1 MKTLDRYLISQFF
14 NTLVFATF
22 LITAV
27 FLGSDK
33 YQDILYFI
41 CAYGADWLKTFVI
54 AIFDLP
60 SMIVHALPAGMVFAC
75 IFIVGNLSLSGE
87 LLALQMGGV
96 RVRRI
101 LAPFLL
107 LGMVASIFSFVLYEY
122 VVPQA
127 KLSGMKLIEVAIK
140 TANLPTD
147 RSSIVYF
154 KEDKAKED
162 FENEVSRLPLP
173 GSDEK
178 KTRKILLVSYYKG
191 NDLRNVVIFD
201 QTGNHIHR
209 ISWAEVGRWAQ
220 GKWCLGKGHSYEL
233 ADDIQT
239 LVSSSFQNMEIDGIN
254 RKFFDPK
261 DVGMFPYN
269 NTRSELL
276 AKIKELEG
284 AGKVVPANILTQ
296 YYGRYTKPL
305 ACLVLMLASIPAFFN
320 SHGRG
325 RNTCFAYG
333 GLVTVIY
340 FLSSEYLPSMGAAG
354 RLPPLLAA
362 TAPIICTLG
371 FALVVYLVQRFLDM
385 KR

>member
-1 MKTLDRYLISQFF
+1 MKTLDRYIISQFF

-22 LITAV
+22 MITAV
-27 FLGSDK
+27 FLGSAK
-33 YQDILYFI
+33 YQDILYFV

-54 AIFDLP
+54 AIFDVP
-60 SMIVHALPAGMVFAC
+60 SMIVHALPAGMLFSC

-101 LAPFLL
+101 LVPFLV
-107 LGMVASIFSFVLYEY
+107 LGLVASIFSFVLYEY

-154 KEDKAKED
+154 KEEKQKED
-162 FENEVSRLPLP
+162 FDTEVSKLRLPD
-173 GSDEK
+173 SDEN

-201 QTGNHIHR
+201 QAGTRIHR
-209 ISWAEVGRWAQ
+209 ISWAEVGRWTQ
-220 GKWCLGKGHSYEL
+220 GKWCLERGHSYEL
-233 ADDIQT
+233 ADDIKT

-261 DVGMFPYN
+261 DIGMFPFN

-276 AKIKELEG
+276 KEINDIESKG
-284 AGKVVPANILTQ
+284 GVVPAMILTQ

-305 ACLVLMLASIPAFFN
+305 ACLVLILACIPAFFN

-325 RNTCFAYG
+325 RNACFAYG

-354 RLPPLLAA
+354 RLPPLLASI
-362 TAPIICTLG
+362 APILCTLG
-371 FALVVYLVQRFLDM
+371 FAFLVYLIQKILDK